1 MSPCC
6 CLQRKSTIACQLTP
20 TAVLTLYVLKSVLDL
35 MSNFFICEPKILKI
49 DVRVRI
55 QYTCPNINNV
65 KLKSDFRLIFFQGF
79 IEIKRTIIY
88 RTPFL
93 WNFDHRLLVFR
104 TSTHDL
110 RTPLYFEPSTHGILT
125 PFP

>member
-1 MSPCC
+1 MN
-6 CLQRKSTIACQLTP
+6 
-20 TAVLTLYVLKSVLDL
+20 
-35 MSNFFICEPKILKI
+35 NFFNCKPKILKLMLEFVYNI
-49 DVRVRI
+49 HA
-55 QYTCPNINNV
+55 PNINNV

-93 WNFDHRLLVFR
+93 WNFDHRPIVFR
-104 TSTHDL
+104 TSIHDL
-110 RTPLYFEPSTHGILT
+110 RNPLYFEPSTHGILT